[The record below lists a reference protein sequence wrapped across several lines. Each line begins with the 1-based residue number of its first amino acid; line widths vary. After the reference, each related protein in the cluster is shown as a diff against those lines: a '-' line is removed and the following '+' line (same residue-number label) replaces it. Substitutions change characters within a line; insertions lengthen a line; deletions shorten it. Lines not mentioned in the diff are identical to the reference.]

1 MSDFIPLCS
10 PGGRAFSRAAFLP
23 PEDLSTFQQEVE
35 ESLAEE
41 PAESIGMEEPQE
53 LEEDL
58 EDPELPAGPQ
68 MFTEEEVARMQT
80 ESYQLGV
87 MEGRKEADLEVEK
100 LKGHIEIVEEL
111 GESLQGLRRKMVA
124 DIHKDIGE
132 LVIHASRRVVG
143 ETLAVHPPALMKLVE
158 DAIDRLPGDDEVSV
172 TVRPEAE
179 EMVKTLLATRRPFVV
194 EVDEGLEGGCV
205 VRSSVG
211 EVQASLEA
219 AFEGLSQ
226 AVADWVEDQR

>member
-23 PEDLSTFQQEVE
+23 PEDLATFQEEVE
-35 ESLAEE
+35 ESIAEDLAGHEE
-41 PAESIGMEEPQE
+41 PAESLEVQEEV
-53 LEEDL
+53 
-58 EDPELPAGPQ
+58 EDPEAGNAPH
-68 MFTEEEVARMQT
+68 MYTEEEVTRMQT
-80 ESYQLGV
+80 ESYQLGM
-87 MEGRKEADLEVEK
+87 MEGRQKAVEEVEK
-100 LKGHIEIVEEL
+100 LQGEIARVKEL
-111 GESLQGLRRKMVA
+111 AEALEDFRGKLVA

-132 LVIHASRRVVG
+132 LVIHAARRVVG

-158 DAIDRLPGDDEVSV
+158 DAMARLPGDDEVSV
-172 TVRPEAE
+172 VVRPEAE
-179 EMVKTLLATRRPFVV
+179 EMVKSLLATRRPFVI
-194 EVDEGLEGGCV
+194 EVDEELEGGCV

-219 AFEGLSQ
+219 AFQGLSQ

>member
-23 PEDLSTFQQEVE
+23 PEDLSTFQEEVE

-41 PAESIGMEEPQE
+41 PLEFSEPEELSEEEPSE
-53 LEEDL
+53 LDL
-58 EDPELPAGPQ
+58 PDAPR
-68 MFTEEEVARMQT
+68 MFTEEEVTRMQT
-80 ESYQLGV
+80 DSYQLGV
-87 MEGRKEADLEVEK
+87 LEGRKEADLEVER
-100 LKGHIEIVEEL
+100 LQADIAIVNEL
-111 GESLQGLRRKMVA
+111 GEALQGLRRKMVA

-158 DAIDRLPGDDEVSV
+158 DAIARLPGDDEVSV

-179 EMVKTLLATRRPFVV
+179 EMVKNLLATRRPFVI
-194 EVDEGLEGGCV
+194 EVDENLEGGCV

-226 AVADWVEDQR
+226 AVTDWVEDQR

>member
-1 MSDFIPLCS
+1 M
-10 PGGRAFSRAAFLP
+10 FS
-23 PEDLSTFQQEVE
+23 
-35 ESLAEE
+35 
-41 PAESIGMEEPQE
+41 
-53 LEEDL
+53 
-58 EDPELPAGPQ
+58 
-68 MFTEEEVARMQT
+68 EEEVTRMQT
-80 ESYQLGV
+80 DSYQLGV
-87 MEGRKEADLEVEK
+87 LEGRKEADLEVER
-100 LKGHIEIVEEL
+100 LQAHIAIVEDLAEA
-111 GESLQGLRRKMVA
+111 LQGLQRKMVA

-158 DAIDRLPGDDEVSV
+158 DAIARLPGDDEVSV

-179 EMVKTLLATRRPFVV
+179 EMVKTLLATRRPFVI
-194 EVDEGLEGGCV
+194 EVDENLEGGCV